1 VQVTFTVELGMRG
14 LLNKQEAL
22 DVLHEIYE
30 TCKESVTLSCVSL
43 DAKQVKPLG
52 VGYQIR
58 MKGELDFSSRQLIQ
72 TILGK
77 RGLAMKEEN
86 GYVLIFPC

>member
-1 VQVTFTVELGMRG
+1 MRG

-30 TCKESVTLSCVSL
+30 RCKESVTLSCVSL

-58 MKGELDFSSRQLIQ
+58 MKGELDNTSRELIQ
-72 TILGK
+72 TILGRHK
-77 RGLAMKEEN
+77 LIMREEQ
-86 GYVLIFPC
+86 GYVIIF